1 MKQRD
6 IRDAIAFLRRL
17 FVGVAETD
25 RLYEVIDAL
34 EKELRK
40 RNHDQRTDG

>member
-25 RLYEVIDAL
+25 RLYEVIAAL
-34 EKELRK
+34 EKELREK
-40 RNHDQRTDG
+40 KNDK